1 MVRPKP
7 DTTRVEGIMSVGKL
21 QCVPLM
27 KTTSHE
33 RLELDEHLTADAAI
47 AKARAL
53 LPSFRTAMLVTTGSP
68 SGELHMR
75 PMGLQGDLSTF
86 GGTLWFFADDRSHK
100 IGEIEHDRRVYLS
113 FQNEQ
118 EHRYLQLA
126 GTASLVTDRSKMREL
141 FTPDTKAW
149 FPGGVDDPHL
159 VLIRIDVTNGTFWE
173 SPGGVVHVLASLT
186 KSVVTG
192 TPGKSSRSGT
202 IDL

>member
-1 MVRPKP
+1 MFAV
-7 DTTRVEGIMSVGKL
+7 
-21 QCVPLM
+21 M
-27 KTTSHE
+27 KTTTHE
-33 RLELDEHLTADAAI
+33 RLELDEHLTAHAAI

-53 LPSFRTAMLVTTGSP
+53 LPSFRTAMLVTKGSE

-100 IGEIEHDRRVYLS
+100 ISEIEREPRVYLS

-118 EHRYLQLA
+118 EQRFLQLA
-126 GTASLVTDRSKMREL
+126 GTASLVTDRPKMHEL
-141 FTPDTKAW
+141 FTSEMKAW
-149 FPGGVDDPHL
+149 FPDGVDDPHL

-192 TPGKSSRSGT
+192 IPGKSSRSGT

>member
-1 MVRPKP
+1 
-7 DTTRVEGIMSVGKL
+7 
-21 QCVPLM
+21 M
-27 KTTSHE
+27 KTTATE
-33 RLELDEHLTADAAI
+33 RHELDEHLTAEAAI

-53 LPSFRTAMLVTTGSP
+53 LPSFRTAMLVTKASE

-86 GGTLWFFADDRSHK
+86 GGTLWLFADDRSHK
-100 IGEIEHDRRVYLS
+100 IHDIEREPRVYLS
-113 FQNEQ
+113 FQNES

-126 GTASLVTDRSKMREL
+126 GTASLVTDRAKMREL
-141 FTPDTKAW
+141 FTTDAKAW

-173 SPGGVVHVLASLT
+173 SPGGVVHVLAALT
-186 KSVVTG
+186 KSAVTG
-192 TPGKSSRSGT
+192 IPGKSGRSGT

>member
-1 MVRPKP
+1 MN
-7 DTTRVEGIMSVGKL
+7 TTA
-21 QCVPLM
+21 
-27 KTTSHE
+27 TE
-33 RLELDEHLTADAAI
+33 RHELDEHLAGEPAI

-53 LPSFRTAMLVTTGSP
+53 LPSFRTAMLVTKGSEA
-68 SGELHMR
+68 GELHMR
-75 PMGLQGDLSTF
+75 PMELQGDLSTF

-100 IGEIEHDRRVYLS
+100 VQEIQREPRVHLS

-141 FTPDTKAW
+141 FTPVSKAW

-173 SPGGVVHVLASLT
+173 SPGGVVHVLAALT
-186 KSVVTG
+186 KSAVTG
-192 TPGKSSRSGT
+192 RPSKSGRSGT

>member
-1 MVRPKP
+1 
-7 DTTRVEGIMSVGKL
+7 
-21 QCVPLM
+21 M
-27 KTTSHE
+27 KTTTHE
-33 RLELDEHLTADAAI
+33 RDELDEHLTAAAAI

-53 LPSFRTAMLVTTGSP
+53 LPSFHTAMLVTKGSD
-68 SGELHMR
+68 SGDLHMR
-75 PMGLQGDLSTF
+75 PMELQGDLSTF

-100 IGEIEHDRRVYLS
+100 IAEIERDPRVYLS

-118 EHRYLQLA
+118 QQRYLQLA

-141 FTPDTKAW
+141 FTPDSRGW

-159 VLIRIDVTNGTFWE
+159 VLIRIDVTHGTFWE
-173 SPGGVVHVLASLT
+173 SPGGVVHVLAALT

-192 TPGKSSRSGT
+192 TPGKSGRSGT

>member
-1 MVRPKP
+1 MKN
-7 DTTRVEGIMSVGKL
+7 TT
-21 QCVPLM
+21 
-27 KTTSHE
+27 HE
-33 RLELDEHLTADAAI
+33 RNELDEHLTGAAAV

-53 LPSFRTAMLVTTGSP
+53 LPSFRTAMLVTNGSE

-75 PMGLQGDLSTF
+75 PMELQGDLSTF
-86 GGTLWFFADDRSHK
+86 GGALWFFTDDRSPK
-100 IGEIEHDRRVYLS
+100 VAEIEHDPRVYVS

-118 EHRYLQLA
+118 EQRYLQLG

-141 FTPDTKAW
+141 FTPAAKAW

-173 SPGGVVHVLASLT
+173 SPGGVVHVLAALT

-192 TPGKSSRSGT
+192 QPGKSGRSGT